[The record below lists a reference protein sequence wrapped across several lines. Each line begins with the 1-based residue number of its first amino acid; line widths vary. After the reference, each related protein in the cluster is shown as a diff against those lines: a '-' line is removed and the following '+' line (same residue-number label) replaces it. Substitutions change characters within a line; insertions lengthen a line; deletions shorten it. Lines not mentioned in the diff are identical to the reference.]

1 MKNSEGEKD
10 HRVKPDDDV
19 LPAKFVTLRP
29 ECDVS
34 TAKLFTLRPECDVSS
49 IEYVTLGLDPRVLFH
64 FAYFSKFKDKSAHI
78 GLCLSINATFH
89 ARTQRLRFFSR

>member
-1 MKNSEGEKD
+1 M
-10 HRVKPDDDV
+10 
-19 LPAKFVTLRP
+19 FVTLRP
-29 ECDVS
+29 DDDVS
-34 TAKLFTLRPECDVSS
+34 PTKFVSLKPDGDVSPAMFVTLRPECDVSS

>member
-1 MKNSEGEKD
+1 M
-10 HRVKPDDDV
+10 PDDDV
-19 LPAKFVTLRP
+19 SPAQF
-29 ECDVS
+29 
-34 TAKLFTLRPECDVSS
+34 
-49 IEYVTLGLDPRVLFH
+49 VTLGLDPRVLFH